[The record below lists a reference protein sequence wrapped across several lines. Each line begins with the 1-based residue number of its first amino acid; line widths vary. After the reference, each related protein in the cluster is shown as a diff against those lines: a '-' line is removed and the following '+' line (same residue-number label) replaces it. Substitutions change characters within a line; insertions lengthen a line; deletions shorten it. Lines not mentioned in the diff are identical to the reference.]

1 MSELHLK
8 ENLVNLVIFLTL
20 VQYVEVFFQERGF
33 YWNQKNKFDSDE
45 DVATLLDAANWAP
58 THHRSEPWR
67 YVVIPGP
74 GPIIQY
80 LEFIDS
86 WYSNHRYSV

>member
-1 MSELHLK
+1 MK
-8 ENLVNLVIFLTL
+8 YKQI
-20 VQYVEVFFQERGF
+20 YFF
-33 YWNQKNKFDSDE
+33 SDE

-86 WYSNHRYSV
+86 WYSNHRYLCLKARDTSILSQCCGFRKIYSGCAK